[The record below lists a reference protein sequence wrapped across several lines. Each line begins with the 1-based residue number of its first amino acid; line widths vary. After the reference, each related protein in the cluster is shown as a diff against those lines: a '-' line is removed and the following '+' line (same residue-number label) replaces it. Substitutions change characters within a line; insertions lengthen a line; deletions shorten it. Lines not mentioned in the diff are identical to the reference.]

1 MVDAGRHGSFAVTHA
16 PAEAAAGGEEVGLLL
31 GWALSTDRQTRHYAG
46 LLHELG
52 VGTVLRAT
60 AGTYDTFFSRPGRRR
75 LAEEALDALAEH
87 AARHPGRPAWLFLM
101 SNGGAFVYEEMLD
114 ALRRD
119 GSDGTGGGGGAA
131 GAAPGARRWGGVRLA
146 GAVFDSA
153 PAALTVRSAS
163 LGMTEFIRTP
173 ALRSLAYAA
182 AVALHSTVL
191 PPAPHNDAFFAAL
204 RADALPL
211 PALYIYSDDD
221 VVTDAATLT
230 EFVAWRR
237 ARHPLGPQRG
247 VAELHITEPSAHVS
261 HYRSHKARYVAAV
274 RDFLATARDGFAS
287 REGVSGSGGSGGS
300 PDGAIVT
307 GVSVKS

>member
-1 MVDAGRHGSFAVTHA
+1 MTKAKRAKLHKHILSDYDIMLVGDERHIDAF
-16 PAEAAAGGEEVGLLL
+16 
-31 GWALSTDRQTRHYAG
+31 
-46 LLHELG
+46 
-52 VGTVLRAT
+52 
-60 AGTYDTFFSRPGRRR
+60 RR
-75 LAEEALDALAEH
+75 
-87 AARHPGRPAWLFLM
+87 
-101 SNGGAFVYEEMLD
+101 EM
-114 ALRRD
+114 A
-119 GSDGTGGGGGAA
+119 
-131 GAAPGARRWGGVRLA
+131 
-146 GAVFDSA
+146 
-153 PAALTVRSAS
+153 
-163 LGMTEFIRTP
+163 

-204 RADALPL
+204 RADTLPL

-247 VAELHITEPSAHVS
+247 VSELHITQPSAHVS

-287 REGVSGSGGSGGS
+287 REGVGGSGG
-300 PDGAIVT
+300 GARRGEPNVSAG
-307 GVSVKS
+307 GVSVKM